1 MEFDYTILIN
11 FLLSMKW
18 LWIIVIILLYN
29 LINKVLNIFIKK
41 LSLDSDNLIK
51 NTQYKE
57 DDIINHLDY
66 IIKEAL
72 DEYILLNIKPKEIYY
87 INTKMENM
95 IINYLSDEIPKRL
108 SKTLITHLSFIYN
121 NEYIGEFIGKHIYM
135 IVLEYVL
142 DYNMNSAPETKN
154 NKI

>member
-95 IINYLSDEIPKRL
+95 IIDYLSDEIPKRL

-154 NKI
+154 NK